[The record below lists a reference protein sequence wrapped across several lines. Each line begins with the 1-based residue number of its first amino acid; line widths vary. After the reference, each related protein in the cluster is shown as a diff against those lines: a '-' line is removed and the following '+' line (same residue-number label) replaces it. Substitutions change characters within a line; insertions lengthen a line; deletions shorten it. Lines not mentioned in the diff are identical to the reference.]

1 MSEQLR
7 FSYRLQSGDW
17 SDQTL
22 WDELKELTKDNQE
35 KSWMVVQWSEEQPS
49 DGGLSIYLAAPTPDI
64 DRATQLKL
72 ADLVK
77 QKLSNGFRNACRE
90 RGWPLPRFQI
100 SSVTDSKND
109 NWTYWF
115 QLGPHRTNPVVIH
128 PNKILAVGEEHAL
141 STLLGLECTD
151 PVFGLPAK
159 WVTYS
164 QSERASSQ
172 GSLLFEAADVI
183 MSHAI
188 NFTESRFAYALG
200 TWEVN
205 HWLSGALPSGGAT
218 TCRMLSEH
226 GPVLLTLVKK
236 LVGEGLYLPSPEQ
249 FCEQILLAL
258 AEADSGSLENM
269 EPFLRKVVVSLNVP
283 RWLTEHDELN
293 VLEWKGPE
301 DVESHQHHRML
312 RRLTQALHEAVASQ
326 NSGTPILAVSHSQRE
341 QMAEALSGLFPDLP
355 IVAWSELSDLSNIR
369 IISTIDSELRVDP
382 SVLPASFF
390 SISE

>member
-35 KSWMVVQWSEEQPS
+35 KSWMVVQWSEERPS

-218 TCRMLSEH
+218 TCRLLSEH

-326 NSGTPILAVSHSQRE
+326 NSGPPILAVSHSQRE
-341 QMAEALSGLFPDLP
+341 QMAEALSSLFPDLP